1 MSPTGYWSITFQV
14 IGTGIAILGLIST
27 DLRFGTRTPRVR
39 DAIMRR
45 LSGAAHSVRRLI
57 QWLIGRP
64 LPRYALTSTPL
75 GDRFSATPLKG
86 EPSMFDP
93 IDPALSLPKK
103 FEMLEARQFVHL
115 AMINEL
121 SKEAADREDAT
132 DRLEAELVSTSSSL
146 RSEIEQQVRKVAIEG
161 LSLTAIG
168 LGISLVGIVF
178 SLWS

>member
-1 MSPTGYWSITFQV
+1 
-14 IGTGIAILGLIST
+14 
-27 DLRFGTRTPRVR
+27 
-39 DAIMRR
+39 
-45 LSGAAHSVRRLI
+45 
-57 QWLIGRP
+57 
-64 LPRYALTSTPL
+64 
-75 GDRFSATPLKG
+75 
-86 EPSMFDP
+86 MFDP